1 MQAQIS
7 LDNQDIVI
15 RFPKNAMSQ
24 ETLAHFLD
32 YFELTTINKD
42 SQLQQ
47 QQADELAQEINKNV
61 WQSLRDKVLK

>member
-7 LDNQDIVI
+7 LDDKDIVI

-24 ETLAHFLD
+24 EALAHFLD
-32 YFELTTINKD
+32 YFELTTINQD

-61 WQSLRDKVLK
+61 WQLLRDKVLK